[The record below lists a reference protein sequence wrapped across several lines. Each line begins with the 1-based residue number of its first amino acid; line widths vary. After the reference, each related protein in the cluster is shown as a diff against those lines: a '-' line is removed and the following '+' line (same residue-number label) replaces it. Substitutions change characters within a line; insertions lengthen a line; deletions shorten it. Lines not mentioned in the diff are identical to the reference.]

1 MKILETERLILRSQQ
16 PEDSET
22 IIKMFGDPEVMR
34 FIGDGNV
41 IPRNI
46 AEGSITRWN
55 DYERKHGFAN
65 WAIVRKEDNKFLGK
79 CGFNYLPDNSDI
91 ELAYMLDEPYWGK
104 GYATEIAGATLE
116 YGLNKLGFKRVV
128 ALVYPQNSPSI
139 RVIEKSGFKYEKEYI
154 YKDIKMLMY
163 AVEKA

>member
-16 PEDSET
+16 PEDTET
-22 IIKMFGDPEVMR
+22 IVKMFADPEVMR

-46 AEGSITRWN
+46 AEQSVNRWN
-55 DYERKHGFAN
+55 EYERKHSFSS
-65 WAIVRKEDNKFLGK
+65 WAVVRKEDDAFIGK

-91 ELAYMLDEPYWGK
+91 ELSYMLDEPYWGN
-104 GYATEIAGATLE
+104 GYASEIAKATLD
-116 YGLNKLGFKRVV
+116 YGLNKLDLKRVV

-139 RVIEKSGFKYEKEYI
+139 RVIEKTGFKFEKEYD
-154 YKDIKMLMY
+154 YKGIKMLMY
-163 AVEKA
+163 AVEV